1 MTFYGMRKSEVVR
14 ELKQY
19 IEEDPDL
26 KYYLDNEY
34 VEKIIGLLIEGIGN
48 IIEKNNRKIEEDK
61 KRELRMSGRRI

>member
-1 MTFYGMRKSEVVR
+1 MTFYGMRKNEVVR

-19 IEEDPDL
+19 IEKDPDL

-48 IIEKNNRKIEEDK
+48 IVEKNNRKIEEDK
-61 KRELRMSGRRI
+61 KRELRRSGRGI

>member
-1 MTFYGMRKSEVVR
+1 MTFYGMRKNEVVR

-19 IEEDPDL
+19 IEKDPDL

-48 IIEKNNRKIEEDK
+48 IVEKNNRKIEEDK
-61 KRELRMSGRRI
+61 KRELRRSGRRI